1 VEQHVSK
8 LQVAVCME
16 DPALS
21 PTGSPHRPHT
31 RALSLYVTLL
41 CSLCSKLKLDVP
53 GLVETVTRPR
63 LALADRAHRHAQLR
77 LRRQT
82 HVVEHL
88 PVDPR
93 SQFFMIL

>member
-16 DPALS
+16 DHRF
-21 PTGSPHRPHT
+21 PTGLPTAFTPT
-31 RALSLYVTLL
+31 CVTLL

-63 LALADRAHRHAQLR
+63 LALAHRAQCAM
-77 LRRQT
+77 
-82 HVVEHL
+82 
-88 PVDPR
+88 R
-93 SQFFMIL
+93 SCDSKGSPMSLSIFPLIREASSS

>member
-1 VEQHVSK
+1 MEQHVSK

-16 DPALS
+16 DHRF
-21 PTGSPHRPHT
+21 PTGLPTAFTPT
-31 RALSLYVTLL
+31 CVTLL

>member
-1 VEQHVSK
+1 MEQHVSK

-16 DPALS
+16 DHRF
-21 PTGSPHRPHT
+21 PTAFTPT
-31 RALSLYVTLL
+31 CVTLL

-63 LALADRAHRHAQLR
+63 LALAHRAQCAMRSCDSKGSPMSLSIFP
-77 LRRQT
+77 LI
-82 HVVEHL
+82 
-88 PVDPR
+88 R